1 MQIMGDHGE
10 GERANDA
17 VALPEGWRVI
27 DRPPSLF
34 RRFQFESY
42 RETRVFLDRLAAL
55 SAETGLYPD
64 LGFGTKHVNVTIC
77 GDNGSPPGTEQTEF
91 ASRAAGLAYVA

>member
-1 MQIMGDHGE
+1 MQIIGQQGT
-10 GERANDA
+10 GATNDDT
-17 VALPEGWRVI
+17 VGLPEGWRPI

-42 RETRVFLDRLAAL
+42 RETRSFLDRLAAL

-64 LGFGTKHVNVTIC
+64 LGFGTKHVNVTIY
-77 GDNGSPPGTEQTEF
+77 GIDGAPLGNGQTDF
-91 ASRAAGLAYVA
+91 AVRATALAYGV

>member
-1 MQIMGDHGE
+1 MQIMGDQGE
-10 GERANDA
+10 STRSNDS
-17 VALPEGWRVI
+17 VALPEGWRLI

-55 SAETGLYPD
+55 SAETDLYPD
-64 LGFGTKHVNVTIC
+64 LGFGTKHVNVTVY
-77 GDNGSPPGTEQTEF
+77 GVGGGPPGTEQTDF
-91 ASRAAGLAYVA
+91 ATRAAALAFVA